1 MKEELM
7 KQIAGLVEFTKEGIV
22 KGVEVIQREAPEI
35 VTEILRW
42 ELTVNIVSFVVG
54 VLLMII
60 AFKFYKKGKLIKD
73 NTVCQETDSL
83 VCYCLTGIIGLFS
96 QTFLWLGLFDMLK
109 ILIAPR
115 LYLISYFTKL
125 VR

>member
-7 KQIAGLVEFTKEGIV
+7 KQVAGLVEFTKEGIV

-42 ELTVNIVSFVVG
+42 ELTVNIISFVVG

-60 AFKFYKKGKLIKD
+60 TFKFYKKGKLIKD
-73 NTVCQETDSL
+73 NETDSL
-83 VCYCLTGIIGLFS
+83 ACYCLTGTIGSFS
-96 QTFLWLGLFDMLK
+96 QTFLWLGLFNMLK

-115 LYLISYFTKL
+115 LYLINYFTKL